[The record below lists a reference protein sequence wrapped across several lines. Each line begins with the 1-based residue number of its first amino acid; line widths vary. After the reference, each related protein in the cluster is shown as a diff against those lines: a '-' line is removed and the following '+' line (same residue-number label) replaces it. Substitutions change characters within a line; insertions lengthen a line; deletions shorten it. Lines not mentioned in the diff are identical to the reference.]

1 MKAFKNLLNRKYYK
15 NMTQTF
21 TPSGAFQE
29 FVVPATTTKLSVE
42 CVASKGCDRAIQ
54 GGNGGKVE
62 CILPVTPSSTLYFI
76 VGDVPSDPTV
86 ATYNASDIRTDNTG
100 VLDNTS
106 LSSRLVVAGGGGSPS
121 NTPNYTPG
129 LGGGLNGGDAQNADS
144 SIRGGKGGTQSGGGF
159 RGGSFGLGGSPSTE
173 QGGAGGAGWY
183 GGGASS
189 GTFTA
194 GGGGSSYTDSSC
206 YGVTHT
212 QGANAGQGYITIK
225 YVVEGTSSDYDF
237 YRDTAEYKIVKK
249 TNGGVDTYFA
259 LKSWEKGQYYV

>member
-62 CILPVTPSSTLYFI
+62 CILPVTPSSTLYFM
-76 VGDVPSDPTV
+76 VGDIPSSPTV

-100 VLDNTS
+100 ILDSTS

-121 NTPNYTPG
+121 NTPNFTPG

-144 SIRGGKGGTQSGGGF
+144 NIRGGKGGTQSGGGYQN
-159 RGGSFGLGGSPSTE
+159 GSFGLGGTPTNTD
-173 QGGAGGAGWY
+173 GGAGGAGWY
-183 GGGASS
+183 GGGASRQTYS
-189 GTFTA
+189 A

-237 YRDTAEYKIVKK
+237 YRDTAEYKVVKK
-249 TNGGVDTYFA
+249 TSGGVDTYSA